1 MDLNDDEIKAVY
13 FHAEQY
19 VKIIFEG
26 LKAGNADDALNH
38 VAERI
43 LDEVAPEYQKEV
55 VSAINKHIDFR
66 DMLLPML
73 DISYEDEDTNLDWD
87 YAKDKL
93 KRLLR

>member
-1 MDLNDDEIKAVY
+1 MDLNDEELDAVY
-13 FHAEQY
+13 SHAELY
-19 VKIIFEG
+19 VKIIFDG
-26 LKAGNADDALNH
+26 LKSGNVDYAVEH
-38 VAERI
+38 VADRI
-43 LDEVAPEYQKEV
+43 LDEVPSEYQKEV

-73 DISYEDEDTNLDWD
+73 GIGYKDEDTNLDWD